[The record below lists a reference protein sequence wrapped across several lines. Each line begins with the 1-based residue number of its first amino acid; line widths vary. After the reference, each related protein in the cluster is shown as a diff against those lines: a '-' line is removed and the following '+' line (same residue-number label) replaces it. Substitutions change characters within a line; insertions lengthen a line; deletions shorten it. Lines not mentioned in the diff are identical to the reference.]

1 MDIKKALGVAG
12 AATALGLVLGTTVFG
27 PDPLAAQ
34 ESTTTTTTATEEADS
49 TKADRWLEVLQPL
62 VEEGTLTAEQAQ
74 AVADHLAETL
84 PGRHGHFIGRGPG
97 LAAFS
102 SAAAIIGIEPEE
114 LREALADGSTLAE
127 VAEAN
132 GVSTDEL
139 VEGLVTALEEKLDEL
154 VAEGRLTEEQAAE
167 ILETAPE
174 RFENLVTSEVHVR
187 RGFWLSPDRDPDN
200 LDDDTDADA

>member
-1 MDIKKALGVAG
+1 MDMKKALGVAG

-34 ESTTTTTTATEEADS
+34 ESTTTTTATEEADS
-49 TKADRWLEVLQPL
+49 TKSDRWLEVLQPL
-62 VEEGTLTAEQAQ
+62 VEEGTLTADQAQ

-84 PGRHGHFIGRGPG
+84 PGHHGHFIGRGPG
-97 LAAFS
+97 IAAFS

-114 LREALADGSTLAE
+114 LREAMADGSTLAE

-167 ILETAPE
+167 ILDTAPE